1 MTLRPIT
8 TFAASILFAAALAG
22 CGSGGGGTVTP
33 LAAQAQSGQRVPG
46 SIVIRIPSASQA
58 SSAAMR
64 RVSYVSAASF
74 STKIAITG
82 AQGCTQCSPPVTLEV
97 SLAGFP
103 APCVT
108 SGGVKTC
115 TVALNLLPGSYV
127 GTIRIYDGVLDGQG
141 HVTGKPL
148 SENTSFP
155 IAIASG
161 QSNAVPVTLDGVPTS
176 IQTTVLTPATVTVDQ
191 FAATPI
197 YRLTSAGATAQLSVV
212 AKDADGAV
220 IAGPGAPVFTVAS
233 SIGFSAV
240 LSGNTITLTAPAKA
254 SRQAGSVAISSTSPG
269 CSEPIAVCSLALNL
283 GFVELAAI
291 ADFTHVTVWP
301 IGGTAPL
308 VTLTTGIST
317 PSAVAFASDGTL
329 FVGNTGNDTVTVYA
343 PPYTAP
349 PTVISIGIH
358 KPVALVLGAANNLIV
373 ANALGSTT
381 LYPPPYKT
389 ATPLVF
395 LDGGTPADV
404 RVDPIGRLW
413 TVNQL
418 GFLRRFSPPYTPS
431 APDFVISGAF
441 FNKPVALALDSSG
454 LPYVADAGKYQVMRF
469 NLPLS
474 SASTPG
480 LTISSTATEPIN
492 QPNSLAVAPDGT
504 IFVSNVGNAGVV
516 DIYSSTGAEL
526 GGQGGLPAVAAPGL
540 FAIDSGNT
548 VWFATA
554 GGAPI
559 AFAAPYN
566 VSPPLHTLNPTGF
579 LAPNAIAIYP

>member
-1 MTLRPIT
+1 MRPIAA
-8 TFAASILFAAALAG
+8 FAASILFATALAG
-22 CGSGGGGTVTP
+22 CGSGAGGTVTP
-33 LAAQAQSGQRVPG
+33 LAGPAQSGQRVVG
-46 SIVIRIPSASQA
+46 SIVIRIPFASQA
-58 SSAAMR
+58 SSGAVRHAR
-64 RVSYVSAASF
+64 YVSTASF
-74 STKIAITG
+74 STKIGITG
-82 AQGCTQCSPPVTLEV
+82 AQSCTQCSSPVTLEV

-115 TVALNLLPGSYV
+115 TIALNLLPGSYV
-127 GTIRIYDGVLDGQG
+127 GTMRIYDGVLDGQG
-141 HVTGKPL
+141 HVTGNPL

-155 IAIASG
+155 VGIVSG
-161 QSNAVPVTLDGVPTS
+161 QSNAVPVTLDGVPAS
-176 IQTTVLTPATVTVDQ
+176 IQATVLTPATLIVDK
-191 FAATPI
+191 FAATQV
-197 YRLTSAGATAQLSVV
+197 YRLNGGGAIAQLSIV
-212 AKDADGAV
+212 AKDVDGAI
-220 IAGPGAPVFTVAS
+220 IAGPGAPVFTVS
-233 SIGFSAV
+233 SSFVFSGV
-240 LSGNTITLTAPAKA
+240 LSGNTVTLTSPPKA
-254 SRQAGSVAISSTSPG
+254 SRQNGSVTISSTSPG
-269 CSEPIAVCSLALNL
+269 CSEPIAVCSLTLNL

-291 ADFTHVTVWP
+291 ADFQHVNVWP
-301 IGGTAPL
+301 IGGTAPV

-317 PSAVAFASDGTL
+317 PSAVAFASNGTL

-358 KPVALVLGAANNLIV
+358 KPVALVLGAADNLIV

-381 LYPPPYKT
+381 LYPPPYTT

-404 RVDPIGRLW
+404 RVDAIGRLW
-413 TVNQL
+413 TLNQL
-418 GFLRRFSPPYTPS
+418 GFLRRFTPPYTPS

-441 FNKPVALALDSSG
+441 FNKPVALALDSSNG
-454 LPYVADAGKYQVMRF
+454 RAYVADAGKYQVMRF
-469 NLPLS
+469 DLPFS

-548 VWFATA
+548 VWFSTA

>member
-1 MTLRPIT
+1 V
-8 TFAASILFAAALAG
+8 LFGAALAG
-22 CGSGGGGTVTP
+22 CGSGGGGTMTP
-33 LAAQAQSGQRVPG
+33 LASQVQSGQRVPG

-74 STKIAITG
+74 STKVSITA
-82 AQGCTQCSPPVTLEV
+82 AQGCTQCSSPVTLEV

-108 SGGVKTC
+108 NGGVKTC

-141 HVTGKPL
+141 HVTGNPL

-161 QSNAVPVTLDGVPTS
+161 QTNAVPVTLDGVPTS
-176 IQTTVLTPATVTVDQ
+176 IQTTVLTPASVIVDK
-191 FAATPI
+191 FAAAQV
-197 YRLTSAGATAQLSVV
+197 YRLNGAGATAQLSIV
-212 AKDADGAV
+212 AKDVDGAV
-220 IAGPGAPVFTVAS
+220 IAGPGAPAFTVAS
-233 SIGFSAV
+233 SGGFGSA
-240 LSGNTITLTAPAKA
+240 LSGNTVTLTAPATL
-254 SRQAGSVAISSTSPG
+254 SRTNGSVTISSTSPG

-291 ADFTHVTVWP
+291 ADFQHVTLWP

-317 PSAVAFASDGTL
+317 PSAVAFGTDGTV
-329 FVGNTGNDTVTVYA
+329 FVGNKGNDTVTVYA

-349 PTVISIGIH
+349 PTVISAQIH
-358 KPVALVLGAANNLIV
+358 QPVALALDVVNNLIV
-373 ANALGSTT
+373 ANATGSTT

-389 ATPLVF
+389 ASPLVF
-395 LDGGTPADV
+395 LDAGTPADV
-404 RVDPIGRLW
+404 RVDSTDHLW

-418 GFLRRFSPPYTPS
+418 GYLRRFSPNYNPS
-431 APDFVISGAF
+431 APDFIIHGAF
-441 FNKPVALALDSSG
+441 FSKPVALAIDSSG
-454 LPYVADAGKYQVMRF
+454 RPYVADGGFYQVMRF

-474 SASTPG
+474 SASTPA
-480 LTISSTATEPIN
+480 LTLSSTATEPISS
-492 QPNSLAVAPDGT
+492 PSSLAVAPDGT
-504 IFVSNVGNAGVV
+504 IFLSNVGNSGLV
-516 DIYSSTGAEL
+516 DIYSSTGLEL
-526 GGQGGLPAVAAPGL
+526 GSQGGLPSVSSPGL
-540 FAIDSGNT
+540 FAIDSANT

-554 GGAPI
+554 GGAPLG
-559 AFAAPYN
+559 FGVPYN
-566 VSPPLHTLNPTGF
+566 VSPPFKSLNPSGF
-579 LAPNAIAIYP
+579 LAPNAIAVYP